1 MLTAHESE
9 ILTKRE
15 RSGQMT
21 ALPAAQPDHSPAT
34 AHAPAQV
41 AVWPPAAPAPALVGN
56 RAWAQLIRQ
65 ARCTESSL
73 DADEWFPVSP
83 GAQQARQEAA
93 AAISVCQ
100 ACPVRSQ
107 CLALSLRHWDIGQYG
122 VWGGMV
128 AAERA
133 SLRRQMLAHRADAL
147 RYFTD
152 AAGSG

>member
-1 MLTAHESE
+1 
-9 ILTKRE
+9 
-15 RSGQMT
+15 MT
-21 ALPAAQPDHSPAT
+21 GLPAAQPDNSRST
-34 AHAPAQV
+34 VHAPAQV
-41 AVWPPAAPAPALVGN
+41 AVWPPDSPAPAPGGN
-56 RAWAQLIRQ
+56 RAWARVIKQ

-93 AAISVCQ
+93 AAIAICQ

-107 CLALSLRHWDIGQYG
+107 CLALSLRHWDIGQHG

-133 SLRRQMLAHRADAL
+133 SLRRQMLAHRAGAL

-152 AAGSG
+152 ATGSPPR